1 MHVCVGL
8 KIFGVNCPVS
18 YYFIQNCSWEIAV
31 VNKQLKFNFIKI
43 ITYFQ
48 LQILQNEADPQPV

>member
-8 KIFGVNCPVS
+8 KIFGANCPVS